1 MYTNQATSVCKVFG
15 TARCWQFRTGH
26 IRARARLTR
35 PSDPLR
41 GRVVLVDEHRTTRV
55 SSAVNG
61 QQPCEEELDHGQPTR
76 PADWKAPAGQLDLR
90 LLRPAWSQQRDQPVR
105 GLMWCPAEPAVEPT
119 MGTGKAQGKAAKAK
133 PAPRPGRWLDR
144 DCNAA
149 LNMQRI
155 GKSKW
160 HPLEL
165 SWWPEQGAL
174 PAKGKEYPGL
184 GYKRGPAQMEALVR
198 DKGADKPQPQPQ
210 PQAPVRQ
217 PVRTTTQPDIR
228 VLCLKFNFTGCAV
241 RSQCCDILTNDVGK
255 VEFAIDKSCTRS
267 FVVNTTLNNVTRI
280 GATFVDL
287 DFAQGK
293 LRVSNLRMSG
303 AGAIAGSELC
313 LWMRTPCTSAATL
326 FADRDGT
333 FKTAS
338 PEPTECDCIS
348 VYNPNTRWRLSFK
361 NADIY
366 AGQLYYGFRIY
377 AVPSSSCVQT
387 SYRPG
392 FCCDQT
398 LESIQLDLDMATYN
412 TTYFNLV
419 QDYTLILANGTVLQ
433 QGPVSTPQWSLTGLV
448 FEGFAPLR
456 PDDFPASQELSL
468 VLRVDSAILRPGMP
482 FPCGPSRLSTT
493 PGVCDYM
500 LTGKQVGANW
510 FYRFSV
516 LNGQVFLTDPAD
528 RISQVPGCCPEG
540 VYAMPGPQQC
550 GCTDNK
556 LDSPFRL
563 TVLDPTQAIA
573 NGATVHA
580 FILRTVAVQLPLR
593 EPGNPAICTNQDVD
607 RIRLYI
613 RPSLVNQIESITV
626 DGVACGFAY
635 GQEGSS
641 SWVELTALDIAFVAA
656 STHNIQVTLLDNAPV
671 EPSLCAANALGT
683 AECEYVFYGNWNM
696 ANVDY
701 DCCSHGYSDPRTTMS
716 IQSEETCDANI
727 LHSSYRLVSSG
738 VTYNA
743 AADES
748 TAAFQVIYTAGS
760 CDTYSDE
767 LDCCNSDI
775 KAIFLGLAGP
785 AIKRVASMPDFSPTA
800 TSDSHGINITGIFG
814 QGSTFDLYV
823 VLDGQHSA
831 ASLMQGT
838 GDNFEYRLQGSADI
852 NEPMLCCPAHLAP
865 LA

>member
-1 MYTNQATSVCKVFG
+1 MTTRFAVALVATLMLMAMPEHA
-15 TARCWQFRTGH
+15 TA
-26 IRARARLTR
+26 AR
-35 PSDPLR
+35 PSPTAATDPLQ
-41 GRVVLVDEHRTTRV
+41 EYYTPYTE
-55 SSAVNG
+55 
-61 QQPCEEELDHGQPTR
+61 PP
-76 PADWKAPAGQLDLR
+76 PA
-90 LLRPAWSQQRDQPVR
+90 
-105 GLMWCPAEPAVEPT
+105 
-119 MGTGKAQGKAAKAK
+119 AATPDSNA
-133 PAPRPGRWLDR
+133 DT
-144 DCNAA
+144 AA
-149 LNMQRI
+149 LLNFPFCTCTDYRC
-155 GKSKW
+155 GSSPWK
-160 HPLEL
+160 
-165 SWWPEQGAL
+165 
-174 PAKGKEYPGL
+174 
-184 GYKRGPAQMEALVR
+184 LV
-198 DKGADKPQPQPQ
+198 P
-210 PQAPVRQ
+210 Q

-228 VLCLKFNFTGCAV
+228 VLCFKFNFTGCAV

-333 FKTAS
+333 FKTAVFNTNHS
-338 PEPTECDCIS
+338 CCPVCIGGEPTECDCIS

-377 AVPSSSCVQT
+377 AVPSSSCAQT

-419 QDYTLILANGTVLQ
+419 QDYTLILASGTVLQ

-448 FEGFAPLR
+448 IEGFAPLR

-500 LTGKQVGANW
+500 LTGKQ
-510 FYRFSV
+510 V

-593 EPGNPAICTNQDVD
+593 EPGNPANCTNQDVD

-716 IQSEETCDANI
+716 IQSEETCDTNI

-831 ASLMQGT
+831 ASLTQGT

-852 NEPMLCCPAHLAP
+852 NEPMLCCPTHLAP